1 MCVAAAD
8 LRWNDPQT
16 LEAPVNPLHR
26 LLPRRRTSKGVAALV
41 TVASATAL
49 AVVLVG
55 GTSGCASQS
64 AEQASGGHRPAGRA
78 TGDSGQKSGSTASLA
93 SSRTG
98 TRVTKLLVFMVENHS
113 FTQMRAHMP
122 FTHGLA
128 KRYAYASDYHAISHP
143 SLPNYLAIAG
153 GSTFGVTDDEYPSV
167 HRIKGRS
174 VFGQAL
180 HAGRTAKVY
189 ADGMPA
195 NCALT
200 SGGADYVVRHNP
212 WAYFVNERSACRKFD
227 VPASALA
234 GDVRHGTLPNAGM
247 VIPNVVHDAHD
258 GSLAQ
263 ADAWIKRRV
272 NMIRKGADWTSG
284 RLAIVITADE
294 DDGGQGNRVL
304 TVVAS
309 RSTAHRTVVSRRL
322 NHYSLTR
329 LYDDVLG
336 VPHLRHAVKAASMT
350 KAFGITVR

>member
-1 MCVAAAD
+1 M
-8 LRWNDPQT
+8 
-16 LEAPVNPLHR
+16 NPLHR

-41 TVASATAL
+41 TAAVAATL
-49 AVVLVG
+49 AIVLVG

-64 AEQASGGHRPAGRA
+64 ANQGSDSHRPAARS
-78 TGDSGQKSGSTASLA
+78 TGGSGQRSGATASLA
-93 SSRTG
+93 SSGTH

-113 FTQMRAHMP
+113 LGQMRAHMP
-122 FTHGLA
+122 FTYGLA
-128 KRYAYASDYHAISHP
+128 KRYAYASDYHGVSHP

-174 VFGQAL
+174 IFGQAL
-180 HAGRTAKVY
+180 RAGRTAKLY

-200 SGGADYVVRHNP
+200 SGGNDYAVRHNP
-212 WAYFVNERSACRKFD
+212 WAYFVNERRACRRFD
-227 VPASALA
+227 VPASALVA
-234 GDVRHGTLPNAGM
+234 DAQNGTLPNAGM
-247 VIPNVVHDAHD
+247 VVPNVVHDAHD

-263 ADAWIKRRV
+263 ADAWIKHRV
-272 NMIRKGADWTSG
+272 NIIRKGADWRSG

-294 DDGGQGNRVL
+294 DDGGHGNRVL

-309 RSTAHRTVVSRRL
+309 RSTAHRKVVSRRL

-336 VPHLRHAVKAASMT
+336 VPHLRHAARAASMT